1 MKNKAESLLIFIR
14 GLLMGTADA
23 IPGVSGGTIA
33 LITGIYSR
41 LVHAI
46 NQVNNLLVKEL
57 ASFKLKK
64 VCTNIKKLDFALFIP
79 LLLGILIALFSFS
92 HVISLLLSD
101 FTALTYA
108 FFFGLILSSAYF
120 VYKHTGK
127 INLNKSLFLILGF
140 LFALWIVSLET
151 FKTNHSLVVLF
162 LSGAIAICAMILP
175 GISGAFILV
184 LLNQYEFVI
193 NAIKNLLVSKLVV
206 FGLGAILGLLSFS
219 KLLDYLL
226 TKHKPL
232 TMSFLTGLMV
242 GSLRIPVEKVMAY
255 QQSLPSVIIVAL
267 LGFVLVFLLEKKF
280 S

>member
-1 MKNKAESLLIFIR
+1 
-14 GLLMGTADA
+14 
-23 IPGVSGGTIA
+23 
-33 LITGIYSR
+33 
-41 LVHAI
+41 
-46 NQVNNLLVKEL
+46 
-57 ASFKLKK
+57 
-64 VCTNIKKLDFALFIP
+64 
-79 LLLGILIALFSFS
+79 
-92 HVISLLLSD
+92 
-101 FTALTYA
+101 
-108 FFFGLILSSAYF
+108 
-120 VYKHTGK
+120 
-127 INLNKSLFLILGF
+127 
-140 LFALWIVSLET
+140 
-151 FKTNHSLVVLF
+151 
-162 LSGAIAICAMILP
+162 ILP